1 MEHKIA
7 IEFGTLNLTGEVI
20 YKKTS
25 SKGEVYYVNKDNSFR
40 LMEKSKILNSEKV
53 LSEAEVKKLINGELV
68 VMELLSKDGSKK
80 EEKLVRISG
89 VTDKGWASFNITN
102 PLKEKIK

>member
-1 MEHKIA
+1 MEHKTA

-25 SKGEVYYVNKDNSFR
+25 SKGEVYYANKDNSFR